1 MVAVAGLTVVVLLAG
16 CGGGGG
22 QPTPAEAEEFIAGA
36 EERLSDLWIRNERAV
51 WVRENFI
58 THDTETISAESY
70 RQLMAATAEL
80 AKEAVRYDGL
90 ELPFEV
96 ERKLQKMKVSLPLAA
111 PADPDR
117 QAELSR
123 VVTELG
129 GMYGTGKYC
138 PDDGDGECLDLGA
151 LSRIMA
157 ESRDEAELREAW
169 TGWRTVS
176 PPMRDLYERF
186 ADLGNEGARELGFD
200 DLGALWRSSYD
211 MTPDEFAA
219 EVDRLWEQVKPF
231 YEALHCHVR
240 AGLAERYGQDVVPP
254 DGPIPAHLLG
264 NMWAQEWGNIYDLV
278 APDTGGGAG
287 YDLTAIL
294 RSNGV
299 DETGMVRYGEGFF
312 ESLGFEP
319 LPDTFWDRSLFTK
332 PRDREVVCHASA
344 WDIDRIDDLR
354 LKMCIEITG
363 GDFVTV
369 HHELGHNFYQR
380 AYNGQS
386 YLFQESANDGF
397 HEAVGDT
404 LALSVTP
411 GYLVEVGLLDAP
423 GAGSGDLEFL
433 LRQAL
438 DRIAFL
444 PFGVVVDGWRW
455 RVFAGEVPPDRYNEA
470 WWELRT
476 RYQGIG
482 PPVARSEAD
491 FDPGAKYHIPANTP
505 YSRYF
510 LAAVLQ
516 FQFHR
521 GLCQAAGY
529 DGPLHQCSIYGNDE
543 AGRRLRE
550 MLAMGMSR
558 PWPEALEVVTGE
570 TRMDGT
576 ALLEYFAPLKE
587 WLDEQN
593 EGRTCGW

>member
-1 MVAVAGLTVVVLLAG
+1 MLVG
-16 CGGGGG
+16 CAGGGGR
-22 QPTPAEAEEFIAGA
+22 PTPAEAEEFITGA
-36 EERLSDLWIRNERAV
+36 EERLSDLWIRNERAA

-58 THDTETISAESY
+58 THDTETISARTYQE
-70 RQLMAATAEL
+70 LMAATAEL

-90 ELPFEV
+90 DLPPDV
-96 ERKLQKMKVSLPLAA
+96 ERKLGKLKVSLPLAA
-111 PADPDR
+111 PADPGR

-123 VVTELG
+123 IVTELG
-129 GMYGTGKYC
+129 GMYGTGEYC
-138 PDDGDGECLDLGA
+138 PEGETGDCLDLGA

-157 ESRDEAELREAW
+157 DSRDEAELREAW
-169 TGWRTVS
+169 TGWRTIS
-176 PPMRDLYERF
+176 PPMRDLYARF
-186 ADLGNEGARELGFD
+186 AELGNEGARELGFA

-211 MTPDEFAA
+211 MPPDEFAA
-219 EVDRLWEQVKPF
+219 EVDRLWEQVRPF

-240 AGLAERYGQDVVPP
+240 AALAGRYGSDVVPL

-264 NMWAQEWGNIYDLV
+264 NMWAQEWGNVYDLV
-278 APDTGGGAG
+278 APESAGGAG
-287 YDLTAIL
+287 YDLTSIL
-294 RSNGV
+294 RDNGV
-299 DETGMVRYGEGFF
+299 DEIGMVRYGERFF

-319 LPDTFWDRSLFTK
+319 LPDTFWKRSLFTK

-354 LKMCIEITG
+354 LKMCIEITA

-386 YLFQESANDGF
+386 YLFQESAHDGF

-411 GYLVEVGLLDAP
+411 GYLVEVGLLDD
-423 GAGSGDLEFL
+423 AGSGAGDLEFL
-433 LRQAL
+433 MRQAL

-455 RVFAGEVPPDRYNEA
+455 RVFSGEVSPDRYNEA

-476 RYQGIG
+476 RYQGIA
-482 PPVARSEAD
+482 PPVGRSEAD

-521 GLCQAAGY
+521 GLCQAAGFE
-529 DGPLHQCSIYGNDE
+529 GPLHQCSIYGNDE

-550 MLAMGMSR
+550 MLTMGMSR

-576 ALLEYFAPLKE
+576 ALIEYFAPLKD